1 MICISHSRI
10 INEEKILSASGTPSS
25 LWQFY
30 FLAHIIIDCSIH
42 SLTNATYIML
52 LHKSVLFTLAVLCCL
67 PHLGNRSTVVS
78 LASLDQCM
86 TAVCSASSWWWFKWI
101 CLCLRAVFICGTC
114 ADIFTLKRNF
124 LFPPPPQSLVAVI
137 HSETH
142 FCALL
147 LPKKCI
153 TESSTSFFYWVNP
166 QHKIFCPSVK
176 SRRSNM
182 QLFFSRFDHSSSLCQ
197 WLQLAQN

>member
-1 MICISHSRI
+1 MQHISCYY
-10 INEEKILSASGTPSS
+10 INQSYLLLQS
-25 LWQFY
+25 
-30 FLAHIIIDCSIH
+30 FLFI
-42 SLTNATYIML
+42 
-52 LHKSVLFTLAVLCCL
+52 CCL

-101 CLCLRAVFICGTC
+101 CLCLRAVFIYGTC

-142 FCALL
+142 FCVLL

-197 WLQLAQN
+197 WLELAQN